1 MWGRLR
7 AVVAIIGCV
16 SAACWL
22 APPAVA
28 DEGDAPCPLSLAL
41 MCHFLPM
48 APGLDGD
55 VDLTQQQ
62 PAPDPQRQPAPSL
75 DLPPIDPCAMTR
87 CI

>member
-1 MWGRLR
+1 MWQKFGTAAL
-7 AVVAIIGCV
+7 VVGLV
-16 SAACWL
+16 SAAGWL
-22 APPAVA
+22 APPALA

-55 VDLTQQQ
+55 VDLTQNQ
-62 PAPDPQRQPAPSL
+62 PAPDPQEQVAAPV
-75 DLPPIDPCAMTR
+75 IDPCAITR